1 MRRCFF
7 VQIPWELVASFAVGL
22 GLLCLIGYLLLVPMR
37 FMWRLAAGGVMGAL
51 ALGLVNLLGSLV
63 GFSVEINPFTA
74 MAVGFLG
81 LPGAG
86 MVIVLQLLSLKECF
100 GPSDNWTP
108 HTTMLIDEPETVF
121 RAVPIVS
128 EGFKAF
134 RGQVTSLNLYEF
146 WPTRKVF
153 SMPLNAENEG

>member
-37 FMWRLAAGGVMGAL
+37 FMWRLMAGCVMGAL
-51 ALGLVNLLGSLV
+51 ALGLVNLFGGLLG
-63 GFSVEINPFTA
+63 FAVEINPFTA

-86 MVIVLQLLSLKECF
+86 MVIALQLL
-100 GPSDNWTP
+100 
-108 HTTMLIDEPETVF
+108 M
-121 RAVPIVS
+121 
-128 EGFKAF
+128 
-134 RGQVTSLNLYEF
+134 
-146 WPTRKVF
+146 
-153 SMPLNAENEG
+153 